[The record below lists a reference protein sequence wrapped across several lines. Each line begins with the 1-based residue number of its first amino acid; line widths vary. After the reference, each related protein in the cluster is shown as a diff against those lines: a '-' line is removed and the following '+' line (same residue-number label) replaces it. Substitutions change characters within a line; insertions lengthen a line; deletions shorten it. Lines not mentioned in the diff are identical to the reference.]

1 MITAKDRLACARV
14 LGCNAV
20 WSTGVPRGRA
30 YGIKPVAFKTD
41 GVEGG
46 KRKVELCGCKY
57 TNTPPYC
64 DGSVRAAS
72 LACRSL
78 LLHHTT
84 TTCYS
89 RTGDASPFVLVCLFD
104 FCGNSSSHVATPP
117 RNPPCPYL
125 DGAFRAACGTES
137 EGKHRGKGLGNP

>member
-1 MITAKDRLACARV
+1 VITAKDRLACSRV
-14 LGCNAV
+14 LCCHDV
-20 WSTGVPRGRA
+20 WSTRVPRGRA

-72 LACRSL
+72 LSCRFL

-84 TTCYS
+84 TCYS
-89 RTGDASPFVLVCLFD
+89 RTSDASPFVLVCLFD
-104 FCGNSSSHVATPP
+104 FVATPP
-117 RNPPCPYL
+117 RMWQLLLTNPRVLTLMAPFEQHVAL
-125 DGAFRAACGTES
+125 KAKADA
-137 EGKHRGKGLGNP
+137 EGRV